1 MSGLTIIA
9 TTVGKAIFPLD
20 KTWRLKSSVSDS
32 LSREVVRLAGW
43 MAYEQVSQTLD
54 RLGHVSVPAATVWTE
69 AKRQGERLQ
78 AQDAGE
84 QARVGVERVQWQ
96 DGRYDGKARKAISLD
111 GGMVAVRGEGWKE
124 LKVGVVSEM
133 ETAAST
139 EQQTV
144 HLQQAHYTAVLGDSG
159 QFKPALWAL
168 AWRQGVPFAGDSAVT
183 ADGALWIW
191 HLVADLF
198 PGSTQIVDWYHAVQ
212 HLAEAVQ
219 TRFPAGGSEADVWLE
234 MLKTWLSR
242 GELKSI
248 IRTLDEAGLADH
260 GPYFRRHQR
269 RMQYQE
275 FREQGYPI
283 GSGAIESGIKQYK
296 QRFCG
301 PGMQWSRPG
310 AQRMAVIRSAILSN
324 DFDRLWD
331 AA

>member
-9 TTVGKAIFPLD
+9 TTAGKAIFPLD
-20 KTWRLKSSVSDS
+20 KTWRLESSVSDS

-191 HLVADLF
+191 RSSGRWTRPVSPTMVRTSA
-198 PGSTQIVDWYHAVQ
+198 GTSGACSTRSSANKATR
-212 HLAEAVQ
+212 LA
-219 TRFPAGGSEADVWLE
+219 PARLRAASNSTSSASVVL
-234 MLKTWLSR
+234 
-242 GELKSI
+242 
-248 IRTLDEAGLADH
+248 ACNGLA
-260 GPYFRRHQR
+260 P
-269 RMQYQE
+269 
-275 FREQGYPI
+275 
-283 GSGAIESGIKQYK
+283 
-296 QRFCG
+296 
-301 PGMQWSRPG
+301 
-310 AQRMAVIRSAILSN
+310 VLSAWL
-324 DFDRLWD
+324 
-331 AA
+331 